1 MRILKACGDDVS
13 RENILR
19 QATSMKNVKL
29 PLLLSGVTVNTDK
42 DDYLSFQQLRLR
54 RFNGKNWEGFG
65 ELLDDQ

>member
-1 MRILKACGDDVS
+1 
-13 RENILR
+13 
-19 QATSMKNVKL
+19 
-29 PLLLSGVTVNTDK
+29 LLSGVTVNTDK